1 MYNRFSM
8 SLLKV
13 GDTVMRKWPYNNEK
27 TYYHARVVNVNIE
40 TNPDESKRREGLA
53 PKEIELSAVKRLM
66 NMVKEL
72 KAENE
77 ELQEAVKDLEMR
89 NKRLRHDRQGSY
101 ENILFVCCISYAAY
115 HMRHMTKI

>member
-1 MYNRFSM
+1 MDLDGNEIFDINAIQ
-8 SLLKV
+8 V

-27 TYYHARVVNVNIE
+27 TYYHARIVKVKIE

-72 KAENE
+72 KAENN
-77 ELQEAVKDLEMR
+77 ELQEAVKDLEIR
-89 NKRLRHDRQGSY
+89 NKRLRHDSD
-101 ENILFVCCISYAAY
+101 
-115 HMRHMTKI
+115 